1 MEYRRLGNSGLEVSV
16 VGLGTNNFGKRMGDA
31 DLAARIIRTAVEH
44 GVNLLDPS
52 DDYGDER
59 DSERFIGQAIKG
71 MRSRVLIAT
80 KVGTMPGDESKGGTA
95 SRLRIIRGLEA
106 SLQALDSDYVDLYQ
120 IHRPDPDTPIEETL
134 RALDDLVTSGKVRYI
149 GCSNYSAWETCEAL
163 WASRTQHVS
172 PFVSV
177 QPRYNILNR
186 EIEEELVP
194 LCMKYNLGI
203 LPYYPLAGGFL
214 TGKYHRGQPP
224 PEGARL
230 TYHTRQA
237 QQWISDPNLDLLEEL
252 EQFSVG
258 LDHTLVELAFA
269 WLLANGQVSSVIAGA
284 TRPEQVQANAAAG
297 EWRLTPEEKAEV
309 DLLLANAS

>member
-16 VGLGTNNFGKRMGDA
+16 VGLGTNNFGKRMDDA
-31 DLAARIIRTAVEH
+31 DLAARIIHTAVEH
-44 GVNLLDPS
+44 GINLLDTS
-52 DDYGDER
+52 DDYGDDR
-59 DSERFIGQAIKG
+59 DSERFIGRAIKG

-80 KVGTMPGDESKGGTA
+80 KVGLIPGDESRGGSA
-95 SRLRIIRGLEA
+95 SRLRIIRGVEA
-106 SLQALDSDYVDLYQ
+106 SLQALGSDYVDLCQ
-120 IHRPDPDTPIEETL
+120 IHHPDPDTPIEETL

-163 WASRTQHVS
+163 WASRTQHVA

-177 QPRYNILNR
+177 QPRYNMLNR
-186 EIEEELVP
+186 EIDEELTP
-194 LCMKYNLGI
+194 LCQRYNLGI

-214 TGKYHRGQPP
+214 TGKYGRRQPP

-252 EQFSVG
+252 ERFSARR
-258 LDHTLVELAFA
+258 DRTLVELAFA

-297 EWRLTPEEKAEV
+297 EWRLTDDEKTEV
-309 DLLLANAS
+309 DGLLAHAP

>member
-1 MEYRRLGNSGLEVSV
+1 M
-16 VGLGTNNFGKRMGDA
+16 
-31 DLAARIIRTAVEH
+31 
-44 GVNLLDPS
+44 
-52 DDYGDER
+52 
-59 DSERFIGQAIKG
+59 
-71 MRSRVLIAT
+71 
-80 KVGTMPGDESKGGTA
+80 
-95 SRLRIIRGLEA
+95 EA
-106 SLQALDSDYVDLYQ
+106 SLQALGSDYIDLCQ

-163 WASRTQHVS
+163 WASRTQHVA

-177 QPRYNILNR
+177 QPRYNMLNR
-186 EIEEELVP
+186 EIDEELTP
-194 LCMKYNLGI
+194 LCQRYNLGI

-214 TGKYHRGQPP
+214 TGKYGRRQPP

-252 EQFSVG
+252 ERFSARR
-258 LDHTLVELAFA
+258 DRTLVELAFA

-297 EWRLTPEEKAEV
+297 EWRLTDEEKAEV
-309 DLLLANAS
+309 DGLLAQAP